1 MAGSIFSDDFQT
13 AIPSNDVM
21 KQILALS
28 SLQEATDY
36 TPIATGLKS
45 IGKVFTDAEN
55 AMLKDNTATARRAIQ
70 SINPQQMVKLLDKG
84 IDPVQTLFNAGLAF
98 NPEDADLMSA
108 YEKHKEQSIN
118 DVTNQWVAK
127 LDSIPH
133 NEWVEFIQGKKPDLF
148 ERYGMPPWA
157 RLPLSLR
164 QAVASKLENV
174 KKAEF
179 FKLMDTGTLSEV
191 LQNPSVTEGMP
202 SETLKD
208 LSTIQAKNAATNA
221 VLDRAMP
228 PTNSYVERSRTDI
241 EAQRLK
247 DVDQFYANVL
257 EGWDTNYAGTP
268 RIDQFNSIET
278 IEPYLNGIK
287 DPAYRKLAAQD
298 ILELKRTGQLAPGFK
313 QYATNHPYATR
324 QYSNPR
330 TFSKDSDFFYFN
342 DNGKTV
348 FKGVGD
354 IVNQVDDY
362 LQYYPG
368 GYQDALNQIATE
380 YTNEAIQELQ
390 REDTEEWDAIQNGLK
405 TVKDLD
411 YDFDDIK
418 KDIAA
423 QDWSPIQKEIATAIY
438 EKYYGTLK
446 GIANDIAERNKKQLA
461 SSMEHAGQYLINV
474 YSNNLSPSEIIHIR
488 KGEPLPTKEVYRFG
502 VMNSAVSTIIDAAIN
517 NSRLGKLF
525 GGTSDVNQ
533 RALFRQLVWEKL
545 LGNPESK
552 IVKRDGENE
561 EDYIKR
567 INDIFKED
575 SIKRIL
581 DRPENEKLIR
591 AIFEYNSPAVSRDSD
606 MVAAD
611 AKQRATATEE
621 DKNKIAGGK
630 R

>member
-28 SLQEATDY
+28 SMQEATDY

-45 IGKVFTDAEN
+45 IGKVFTDAED

-84 IDPVQTLFNAGLAF
+84 IDPVQTLFNAGLTF

-148 ERYGMPPWA
+148 EQYGMPSWA

-179 FKLMDTGTLSEV
+179 FKLMDTSTLSEV
-191 LQNPSVTEGMP
+191 LQNTSITEGMP

-208 LSTIQAKNAATNA
+208 LSVTQAKNAATQA
-221 VLDRAMP
+221 VLDRTMP
-228 PTNSYVERSRTDI
+228 STNAYVELSRPDI
-241 EAQRLK
+241 EAQRSK
-247 DVDQFYANVL
+247 NIDQFYASYL
-257 EGWDTNYAGTP
+257 EGWDTNYGGTLKLE
-268 RIDQFNSIET
+268 DFDSIET
-278 IEPYLNGIK
+278 IMPYLSGV
-287 DPAYRKLAAQD
+287 DPSYRKQAAQD
-298 ILELKRTGQLAPGFK
+298 ILELSRTGQLVPGLK
-313 QYATNHPYATR
+313 QYTTNHPYATR
-324 QYSNPR
+324 QYTTPR
-330 TFSKDSDFFYFN
+330 TFSKDGGFFYFN
-342 DNGKTV
+342 DNGKTIL
-348 FKGVGD
+348 KGVGD

-368 GYQDALNQIATE
+368 GHQDALNQIATE
-380 YTNEAIQELQ
+380 YTTEAIQELQ
-390 REDTEEWDAIQNGLK
+390 NEDTEEWDAIQNGIK

-411 YDFDDIK
+411 LDLDDVK

-423 QDWSPIQKEIATAIY
+423 QNWTPIQKEIATTIY

-446 GIANDIAERNKKQLA
+446 GIANDIAARNKKQTA
-461 SSMEHAGQYLINV
+461 STVEHAGQYLTRV
-474 YSNNLSPSEIIHIR
+474 YSNNFSSSEKDLINEG
-488 KGEPLPTKEVYRFG
+488 KPLPAKEVYRFG
-502 VMNSAVSTIIDAAIN
+502 VMNTEVQKIIDAAIN
-517 NSRLGKLF
+517 NTRLRSIF
-525 GGTSDVNQ
+525 GGISDVNQ

-545 LGNPESK
+545 LGKSESELSK
-552 IVKRDGENE
+552 KKD
-561 EDYIKR
+561 EDEDKWLQR
-567 INDIFKED
+567 INDFFNED
-575 SIKRIL
+575 SIKRTL
-581 DRPENEKLIR
+581 DRVENEKFLK
-591 AIFEYNSPAVSRDSD
+591 AVFEYNSPAVSRASDAVAEDSR
-606 MVAAD
+606 
-611 AKQRATATEE
+611 KRAIASEQ
-621 DKNKIAGGK
+621 DKDEISKGK

>member
-28 SLQEATDY
+28 SMQEATDY

-45 IGKVFTDAEN
+45 IGKVFTDAED

-98 NPEDADLMSA
+98 NPDDAGLMSA

-148 ERYGMPPWA
+148 EQHGMTSWD

-179 FKLMDTGTLSEV
+179 FKLMGNGTLSQV
-191 LQNPSVTEGMP
+191 LQDSAVIEGMAP
-202 SETLKD
+202 EFLKG
-208 LSTIQAKNAATNA
+208 LLTTQTQNEAAQSVMNKKMPVFGPWA
-221 VLDRAMP
+221 DR
-228 PTNSYVERSRTDI
+228 PTTDI
-241 EAQRLK
+241 NAQRLENIN
-247 DVDQFYANVL
+247 QFLASVL
-257 EGWDTNYAGTP
+257 EGWDINYGGTP
-268 RIDQFNSIET
+268 KVEDFDSIET
-278 IEPYLNGIK
+278 IKPFLNGV
-287 DPAYRKLAAQD
+287 DPSYRDQAAQD
-298 ILELKRTGQLAPGFK
+298 ILELSRTGQLASKFK
-313 QYATNHPYATR
+313 QYTTEHPYATR
-324 QYSNPR
+324 QYTTPR
-330 TFSKDSDFFYFN
+330 TFSKDGGFFYFD
-342 DNGKTV
+342 DNGTTV
-348 FKGVGD
+348 LKGVGD

-380 YTNEAIQELQ
+380 YTTEAIQELQ
-390 REDTEEWDAIQNGLK
+390 EENAEEWDAIQNGIK

-411 YDFDDIK
+411 LDLDDVK

-423 QDWSPIQKEIATAIY
+423 QNWTPIQKEIATAIY
-438 EKYYGTLK
+438 EKYYSTLK
-446 GIANDIAERNKKQLA
+446 GIANDIAAKNKKQNA
-461 SSMEHAGQYLINV
+461 SAAEHAGQYLIKV
-474 YSNNLSPSEIIHIR
+474 YSNNLSSSERDLIT
-488 KGEPLPTKEVYRFG
+488 KGEPLPAKEVYRFG
-502 VMNSAVSTIIDAAIN
+502 VMNSSVQKIIDAAIN
-517 NSRLGKLF
+517 NSRLRNIF
-525 GGTSDVNQ
+525 GGISDVNQ
-533 RALFRQLVWEKL
+533 RALFRQFVWEKL
-545 LGNPESK
+545 LGKSESELVRGK
-552 IVKRDGENE
+552 NE
-561 EDYIKR
+561 DEDKYIQR
-567 INDIFKED
+567 IDDLFNED
-575 SIKRIL
+575 SIKRLI
-581 DRPENEKLIR
+581 DRTENEKFLK
-591 AIFEYNSPAVSRDSD
+591 AVFEYNSPAVSRVSDAVAEDSRR
-606 MVAAD
+606 
-611 AKQRATATEE
+611 RAIATEE
-621 DKNKIAGGK
+621 DKKEISGGK